1 VGVKPDLV
9 SVVVPAY
16 NEQGRIE
23 ASLRRIVDYMQGA
36 GFPFEVIVVDDG
48 SRDRT
53 AEVVGAMAHGDARV
67 RLVQNRKN
75 LGKGGAVRN
84 GVRSSAGSVVLFSDA
99 DLSTPIEEFEELLP
113 WLETHDLVIASRS
126 LPGSAVL
133 VHQPSYRELMGR
145 IYNLLVRAFVTGGLI
160 DTQCGFKLMSRRAAD
175 GISRLQRVNSFS
187 FDVEMILIARRLGYA
202 VKEVPVRW
210 INSRASKVHPVLDS
224 AQMLLDLFRI
234 KFYDILGFYRKAI
247 ERE

>member
-1 VGVKPDLV
+1 
-9 SVVVPAY
+9 VVVPAY

-23 ASLRRIVDYMQGA
+23 ASLQRIVDYMQGA
-36 GFPFEVIVVDDG
+36 GFTFEVIVVDDG
-48 SRDRT
+48 SSDGT
-53 AEVVGAMAHGDARV
+53 AEVVASLARSDARLK
-67 RLVQNRKN
+67 LVQNRKN

-84 GVRSSAGSVVLFSDA
+84 GVRSSGGSVVLFSDA
-99 DLSTPIEEFEELLP
+99 DLSTPIEEFEKLLP

-126 LPGSAVL
+126 LPDSAVL
-133 VHQPSYRELMGR
+133 VHQPFYREFMGR
-145 IYNLLVRAFVTGGLI
+145 IYNLLVRALVTRGLI

-175 GISRLQRVNSFS
+175 GISRLQRINSFS

-210 INSRASKVHPVLDS
+210 INSRASKVHPILDS

-234 KFYDILGFYRKAI
+234 KFYDIFGLYGKAI

>member
-1 VGVKPDLV
+1 V

-23 ASLRRIVDYMQGA
+23 DSLLKIREYMRGA
-36 GFPFEVIVVDDG
+36 DFGFEVIVVDDG
-48 SRDRT
+48 SHDRT
-53 AEVVGAMAHGDARV
+53 SEIVARLAHDDSRI

-75 LGKGGAVRN
+75 LGKGAAVRN
-84 GVRSSAGSVVLFSDA
+84 GVRSSAGDLVLFSDA
-99 DLSTPIEEFEELLP
+99 DLSTPIEEFENLLP
-113 WLETHDLVIASRS
+113 WVESYDLVIASRS
-126 LPGSAVL
+126 LPDSKVL
-133 VHQPSYRELMGR
+133 VHQPFYREMMGR
-145 IYNLLVRAFVTGGLI
+145 TYNLLVRTLVVKGLI

-175 GISRLQRVNSFS
+175 DIFRRQRINSFS
-187 FDVEMILIARRLGYA
+187 FDVEMILIATKLGYA

-234 KFYDILGFYRKAI
+234 KFYDISGFYKRI
-247 ERE
+247 VERE